1 MFRRSTDTRPSL
13 IFQRIIW
20 SLLSQ
25 AAGAHVTE
33 YLMNSFSFR
42 QSSSV
47 WHKVSFYPPCLWK
60 WELSVELGSGDEKTA
75 EGRSQ
80 ITSSDRHI
88 GKNLLKNVRKLTDTD
103 FFFFKLSSVTPWH
116 RRHIQH
122 SDLKYLRST
131 ARSAS
136 KALTSKNVRC
146 LQLNQVTSC
155 SHPSRARR
163 ECESV
168 GQLFAM
174 YVLGPAAYV
183 HVRRSLILCVAT

>member
-1 MFRRSTDTRPSL
+1 MHHCSQFFNLILLFGCDYIEMTDSVLLVFLVWKSDFVSALLAIYQFFHGPLIDKIKLWKWLTDPTFLDWFWMMVRRSTDTRPLL
-13 IFQRIIW
+13 IFQRNIW

-60 WELSVELGSGDEKTA
+60 WELLVKLGSGDERTA

-88 GKNLLKNVRKLTDTD
+88 GKKPPENVRKWTDTD
-103 FFFFKLSSVTPWH
+103 FLSFFFFFK
-116 RRHIQH
+116 
-122 SDLKYLRST
+122 
-131 ARSAS
+131 
-136 KALTSKNVRC
+136 
-146 LQLNQVTSC
+146 
-155 SHPSRARR
+155 
-163 ECESV
+163 
-168 GQLFAM
+168 
-174 YVLGPAAYV
+174 
-183 HVRRSLILCVAT
+183 